1 MALNQ
6 PSGIAVGSG
15 LNDYLRLIKR
25 IPLLA
30 PDEELH
36 LAGIV
41 QEWLNDAN
49 PPKALQ
55 RRGAR
60 AKSRMVSANLRLVVL
75 ICLRYK
81 NRIGALQ
88 LEMLDLLQ
96 SGNLG
101 LIRAVERYDPK
112 RGYKFSTY
120 AFWWIREAATRAMSE
135 TGNDIRIPRTIL
147 NLALRADL
155 LQAGSDQV
163 LSTRVIACRLGES
176 ERRLENSM
184 RIARECRTTSL
195 DKPVG
200 AMSENTNLID
210 LIRDEQVMTL
220 DDDYKW
226 LYEHVQALNSRER
239 HVLRLRYGD
248 EKSHSYAE
256 VGGSMGVTK
265 DRAQS
270 LERAA
275 LRKLRRRLTPVLYP
289 CKA

>member
-1 MALNQ
+1 MSASQ
-6 PSGIAVGSG
+6 PSRIAVGNG

-49 PPKALQ
+49 PSKALL

-60 AKSRMVSANLRLVVL
+60 ATSRMGSANLRLVVL

-112 RGYKFSTY
+112 RGYKLSSY
-120 AFWWIREAATRAMSE
+120 AFWWIREAVTRAMSE
-135 TGNDIRIPRTIL
+135 TGNGIKIPRTIL
-147 NLALRADL
+147 NLVYRADL
-155 LQAGSDQV
+155 LQASSDQA
-163 LSTRVIACRLGES
+163 LSTRVVACRLGEP
-176 ERRLENSM
+176 EKRLENSM
-184 RIARECRTTSL
+184 RIVRECRTTSF

-200 AMSENTNLID
+200 TMSENTSLID
-210 LIRDEQVMTL
+210 LIRDEQVLTL

-239 HVLRLRYGD
+239 HVLRLRYGE

-256 VGGSMGVTK
+256 VGRSMGVTK
-265 DRAQS
+265 DQAQS

-275 LRKLRRRLTPVLYP
+275 LRKLRRRLTPVLNP
-289 CKA
+289 CMA